1 MRNSPPL
8 TRSLRSGKLI
18 MSLAT
23 HHLRM
28 MTSHVLLRFMH
39 PPHAMIFLI
48 CLAPL
53 LALILLLHHAHP
65 FAMRFLLLRLT
76 LQGRIMS
83 SSKKQETQGGLGG
96 SKEEQ
101 GQTFSR

>member
-8 TRSLRSGKLI
+8 TRSLRSQKLI
-18 MSLAT
+18 ISLAT

-28 MTSHVLLRFMH
+28 MTSQVLLRLMH

-48 CLAPL
+48 CFAPL

-65 FAMRFLLLRLT
+65 FAMSFLLLRLT